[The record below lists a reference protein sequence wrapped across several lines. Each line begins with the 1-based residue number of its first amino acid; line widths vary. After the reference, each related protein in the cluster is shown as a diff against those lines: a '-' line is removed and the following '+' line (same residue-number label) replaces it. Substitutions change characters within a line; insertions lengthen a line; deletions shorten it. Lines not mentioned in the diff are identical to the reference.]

1 MKKSKNNTEV
11 KKLNRN
17 RVFRFIN
24 SKQKTSMPEVAV
36 ALHMSSPTVLQIV
49 RELHQTG
56 VLRDVGELDS
66 TGGRK
71 ARALATVKD
80 IRCAVGIE
88 ITQNHIGIVLTDLTK
103 NVKAGERLRKRF
115 VFEEAYFKTLGQVLE
130 EFIKKEQVERE
141 KIVGV
146 GILIPAIIDMSR
158 NYITYSRALN
168 LYDVAGDMFSHY
180 IPYHCVLINDASA
193 AAATEWG
200 SGHLKENIVYL
211 SLSNTVGGA
220 ILFQNPSDYTKDD
233 YYSTNVFESMYRGNH
248 CHSGEFGHVTIHP
261 EGDLCY
267 CGKKGCLDVYCSALR
282 LSEETDGKL
291 EQFFVELE
299 QGNQKRRETWNT
311 YMDNLAIAIDN
322 LRMCFDC
329 EVVIGGYVGSY
340 MKPYVG
346 ELRNKIAKRNI
357 FEGAGDYISVCKF
370 QNEASALGAAEFYI
384 EEFMNS
390 I

>member
-130 EFIKKEQVERE
+130 EFI
-141 KIVGV
+141 
-146 GILIPAIIDMSR
+146 
-158 NYITYSRALN
+158 
-168 LYDVAGDMFSHY
+168 
-180 IPYHCVLINDASA
+180 
-193 AAATEWG
+193 
-200 SGHLKENIVYL
+200 
-211 SLSNTVGGA
+211 
-220 ILFQNPSDYTKDD
+220 
-233 YYSTNVFESMYRGNH
+233 
-248 CHSGEFGHVTIHP
+248 
-261 EGDLCY
+261 
-267 CGKKGCLDVYCSALR
+267 
-282 LSEETDGKL
+282 
-291 EQFFVELE
+291 
-299 QGNQKRRETWNT
+299 
-311 YMDNLAIAIDN
+311 
-322 LRMCFDC
+322 
-329 EVVIGGYVGSY
+329 
-340 MKPYVG
+340 
-346 ELRNKIAKRNI
+346 
-357 FEGAGDYISVCKF
+357 
-370 QNEASALGAAEFYI
+370 
-384 EEFMNS
+384 
-390 I
+390 